1 VTERRSIEVHA
12 EVPGTPEQVWE
23 AIATG
28 PGITAWFVPTQLDPG
43 EGGDVA
49 FDFGAGLESTAKI
62 SGWEPPDR
70 IAYDEQWP
78 VEGGQHVMLATEFL
92 VEAQSGG
99 TCIVRAV
106 STFSTTGFDDAL
118 DDMADG
124 WAAML
129 DNLRVYLTHFP
140 GQAPSAVLAS
150 STTDKTK
157 EEAWAGMI
165 AALGLDDARA
175 GERVATDVEAG
186 APALAGVV
194 ERSGDDDL
202 LVRTDDTLANLA
214 AYTWEGRT
222 VTAIRAARF
231 GPGADA
237 AAARDSEAWKEWLA
251 AQA

>member
-1 VTERRSIEVHA
+1 VTERRSIEVQA

-43 EGGDVA
+43 EGGDVK

-62 SGWEPPDR
+62 SGWEPPHR

-78 VEGGQHVMLATEFL
+78 AESGEYVTLATEFL

-99 TCIVRAV
+99 TCIVRTV
-106 STFSTTGFDDAL
+106 STFTATGFDEAL
-118 DDMADG
+118 DDMAIG

-140 GQAPSAVLAS
+140 GQAPSTVRALTTS
-150 STTDKTK
+150 SETK
-157 EEAWAGMI
+157 EQAWAGLI
-165 AALGLDDARA
+165 AALGLDDARE
-175 GERVATDVEAG
+175 GERVATAAG
-186 APALAGVV
+186 APVLAGVV
-194 ERSGDDDL
+194 ERRGDEDL
-202 LVRTDDTLANLA
+202 LVRTDDTLANFA
-214 AYTWEGRT
+214 AYTWDGQT

-231 GPGADA
+231 GPGADT
-237 AAARDSEAWKEWLA
+237 AAARESEAWKEWLA
-251 AQA
+251 ARA